1 MVEDNKEIRQRILT
15 TAHTEFLKF
24 GFTRVTVDEI
34 AGKMG
39 MSKKT
44 IYKHFPSKDDL
55 VDALMKSVMASMEK
69 SCDEILA
76 HETTDFVE
84 KLRSMMT
91 LVAVQYSGLGRPLL
105 EDLEKN
111 APNIWKRIDEF
122 RSKRIMLVFGRL
134 LEEGVGKGSFR
145 SDIDR
150 QLILMIYTNAIQTII
165 NPHTLLHLPFT
176 AGQVF
181 ESIVKVLFEGI
192 LTDEARREY
201 VSESVIT
208 PSIHKGEE

>member
-1 MVEDNKEIRQRILT
+1 MSENSMEVRLRILS
-15 TAHTEFLKF
+15 TAHAEFLKF

-34 AGKMG
+34 AAKMG

-44 IYKHFPSKDDL
+44 IYKYFPSKDEL
-55 VDALMKSVMASMEK
+55 VDDLMQSVMASMEK
-69 SCDEILA
+69 SCDDILA
-76 HETTDFVE
+76 HETADFVE

-91 LVAVQYSGLGRPLL
+91 LVAVQYSGIGRPFL

-111 APNIWKRIDEF
+111 APHIWKRIDEF
-122 RSKRIMLVFGRL
+122 RSKRIMTVFGKL
-134 LEEGVGKGSFR
+134 LEEGVQKGSFR

-150 QLILMIYTNAIQTII
+150 ELILLIYTNAIQTII

-176 AGQVF
+176 ASQVF
-181 ESIVKVLFEGI
+181 ESIVRVLFEGI

-201 VSESVIT
+201 ATEPAIAS
-208 PSIHKGEE
+208 SIHKGEE